1 MLDPKN
7 IIFQINNKKKKTC
20 KKCESTEKK
29 KCEPNNIEYF
39 IKHNRHHLH
48 KYFTSVGK

>member
-1 MLDPKN
+1 MLDPK
-7 IIFQINNKKKKTC
+7 IFQIIKQKKKNMQKMRVNR
-20 KKCESTEKK
+20 KK